1 MKHLSQDLFA
11 QMLREKR
18 CAKCITQE
26 QVSESTGI
34 SIDVI
39 GKMEGKEHIPSIP
52 ELEKLSEL
60 LDFSIETL
68 FVDSANPSVC
78 IAHQDKD
85 LSPQDKDGILSGR
98 PDSGIVR
105 KSVHVQQGMTV

>member
-11 QMLREKR
+11 QMLKEKR
-18 CAKCITQE
+18 CAKSMTQE

-39 GKMEGKEHIPSIP
+39 GKMERKEHIPSIP

-68 FVDSANPSVC
+68 FVESANPSVC
-78 IAHQDKD
+78 TAHQDKG
-85 LSPQDKDGILSGR
+85 LSPQDKDGILSGW
-98 PDSGIVR
+98 PDSGMVR
-105 KSVHVQQGMTV
+105 KSVHVQRGMTV